1 MPLIAFNLDEARSAY
16 SSLEL
21 RATAADQHISTLQAT
36 VEALKTAQST
46 VVDRAALLT
55 QYTVAQAQSNAQLVA
70 QQTQQVSPDIPLDSF
85 IGTLGLA
92 VALGE
97 ASMPDRTVNSVKTT
111 LQAYLTFDNGADGVS
126 KSVGVRLYQ
135 PELGQATALMT
146 ASFEI
151 AKIPPAPGVPA
162 PRTLYT
168 VLESK
173 QALYTD
179 PFWVKAPAGQSPFQ
193 APAQIIAAISATF
206 AAIGNWTFPFLV
218 ARAATIATLESSLAN
233 LVPATAAADAAASY
247 ASAVQ
252 ALSTLV
258 ASLNAPR
265 AAYVAGDLYALSAS
279 LDATTR
285 AARNLMV

>member
-16 SSLEL
+16 ASLEL
-21 RATAADQHISTLQAT
+21 RANAADLHISTLQAT
-36 VEALKTAQST
+36 VDALKTAQSA

-70 QQTQQVSPDIPLDSF
+70 QQTAQVSPDIPLDSF

-97 ASMPDRTVNSVKTT
+97 ASMPDRAVNSVKAT
-111 LQAYLTFDNGADGVS
+111 LQAYLTFDTGADGVS
-126 KSVGVRLYQ
+126 KSVGVRFYQ

-151 AKIPPAPGVPA
+151 AKVPPAPGVPA
-162 PRTLYT
+162 PRTLYN
-168 VLESK
+168 VLQSK
-173 QALYTD
+173 QALYTSS
-179 PFWVKAPAGQSPFQ
+179 FWMQFSTGEPPATP
-193 APAQIIAAISATF
+193 AAQIIAAISATF
-206 AAIGNWTFPFLV
+206 GAIGGWTLPFLIGQ
-218 ARAATIATLESSLAN
+218 ASAIATSETALATQLAATGPSDA
-233 LVPATAAADAAASY
+233 VAAY

-252 ALSTLV
+252 ALSSLV
-258 ASLNAPR
+258 SSLSAPR
-265 AAYVAGDLYALSAS
+265 PYVAGDLYALSSS

-285 AARNLMV
+285 AAQAIGA